1 MVGGGGKIMQLLKNM
16 PTGLSTAL
24 KMTFIN
30 YNLLII
36 LYFFFS
42 FDNLPSE
49 MPFIV
54 FLVMTF
60 IMGGLIPAYLGGY
73 VFNLFSR
80 KYAGKEMVLFSVL
93 AIALALLETIPNG
106 KNNATTDMFLI
117 TAALHFSTAISGIW
131 FIPKGVTRT
140 NLDEQVHPLD

>member
-1 MVGGGGKIMQLLKNM
+1 MQLLKNM
-16 PTGLSTAL
+16 PTGLLTAL

-30 YNLLII
+30 SNLLII
-36 LYFFFS
+36 LYFFFG
-42 FDNLPSE
+42 FDNLPNE
-49 MPFIV
+49 MPFIM

-60 IMGGLIPAYLGGY
+60 IMGGLVPAYLGGY

-117 TAALHFSTAISGIW
+117 TAVLHFSTAISGIW
-131 FIPKGVTRT
+131 LIPKGVTRT
-140 NLDEQVHPLD
+140 NLDEQGQPLEQ

>member
-1 MVGGGGKIMQLLKNM
+1 MQLLKNM
-16 PTGLSTAL
+16 PTGLLTAL

-30 YNLLII
+30 SNLLII
-36 LYFFFS
+36 LYFFFG
-42 FDNLPSE
+42 FDNLPNE
-49 MPFIV
+49 MPFIM

-60 IMGGLIPAYLGGY
+60 IMGGLVPAYLGGY

-117 TAALHFSTAISGIW
+117 TAVLHFSTAISGIW
-131 FIPKGVTRT
+131 LIPKGVTRT

>member
-1 MVGGGGKIMQLLKNM
+1 MDIGEIMQLLKNM
-16 PTGLSTAL
+16 PIGLSTAL

-30 YNLLII
+30 YSLLII
-36 LYFFFS
+36 LYFIFG

-60 IMGGLIPAYLGGY
+60 IMGGLVPAYLGGY
-73 VFNLFSR
+73 VFDLFSR
-80 KYAGKEMVLFSVL
+80 KYAGKEMVIFSVL

-106 KNNATTDMFLI
+106 KNNATTDMFII
-117 TAALHFSTAISGIW
+117 TAVLHFSTAISGIW
-131 FIPKGVTRT
+131 LIPKGIADTIS
-140 NLDEQVHPLD
+140 DEQAESLD

>member
-1 MVGGGGKIMQLLKNM
+1 MQLLKNM
-16 PTGLSTAL
+16 PTGLLTAL

-30 YNLLII
+30 SNLLII
-36 LYFFFS
+36 LYFFFG
-42 FDNLPSE
+42 FDNLPNE
-49 MPFIV
+49 MPFIM

-60 IMGGLIPAYLGGY
+60 IMGGLVPAYLGGY

-93 AIALALLETIPNG
+93 AISLALLETIPNG

-117 TAALHFSTAISGIW
+117 TAVLHFSTAISGIW
-131 FIPKGVTRT
+131 LIPKGVTRT
-140 NLDEQVHPLD
+140 NLDEQGQPLEQ